1 MCISD
6 TECRSVPPKNHKS
19 KSKSKTK
26 LKKRRK
32 PKYLSLSLELS
43 EKKSEPS
50 DYIIVSSSNGSSTHD
65 IHHQLNLFPLHP
77 ENLVDDKDSTVQEEN
92 VALFFTGAENSAT
105 NLTELLVSSKD
116 EIDSN
121 ISTSVPNYMT
131 VSSSEA
137 SLTYADTYRGQ
148 QGELVRTALRNKERE
163 HSEEEK
169 WVVYSDVVDVDQH
182 SETTRKD
189 EEVSSCPR
197 NKHHQRQQLSL
208 KLDYDEI
215 LNAWS
220 DKGPLYLHSESPQIV
235 PDILDD
241 FLTCETPFSSN
252 GGLMGSSA
260 VLYRVPEVVA
270 SEQSGGKATEIEE
283 EDLNMKAG
291 RREGGLMGSSAVL
304 YRVPEVVASEQSGG
318 KATEIEEEDLNM
330 KAGRR
335 EGGLMG
341 SSAVLYRVP
350 EVVASEQ
357 SGGKATEIEEEDLN
371 MKAGR
376 REASVMRYK
385 EKRQNRLFSKTIRYQ
400 VRKLNAEKRPR
411 VKGRFVKRD

>member
-6 TECRSVPPKNHKS
+6 TECRSVPPKNH

-50 DYIIVSSSNGSSTHD
+50 DHIIVSSSNGSSTHD
-65 IHHQLNLFPLHP
+65 IPHQDSHQLNLFPLHP

-197 NKHHQRQQLSL
+197 NKHHQRQQQLSL

-291 RREGGLMGSSAVL
+291 RRE
-304 YRVPEVVASEQSGG
+304 
-318 KATEIEEEDLNM
+318 
-330 KAGRR
+330 
-335 EGGLMG
+335 
-341 SSAVLYRVP
+341 
-350 EVVASEQ
+350 
-357 SGGKATEIEEEDLN
+357 
-371 MKAGR
+371 
-376 REASVMRYK
+376 ASVMRYK

-411 VKGRFVKRD
+411 VKVKVQICQYTV